1 MFDWSDKSL
10 VAAEVVHQ
18 LHSGVLTLESAAL
31 LQAALFRG
39 GVALVPNLID
49 GAAATTLQQLRALDD
64 ADKSLGVKSVDGV
77 LLAKVLARRRDA
89 AATAAAAA
97 AAASTAA
104 DSVVGPV
111 PVTARLFVRVKRL
124 GKLQQQQQQQEESDC
139 RVHFAEIDR
148 VLTLVIVSSARPEL
162 ADEELRLARI
172 RGYLRSRKSLGSYL
186 SFFEAKVRVK
196 LFECCSLRSFSPQ
209 ISSPISL
216 SYVNQLPGLVHFIVI
231 DRSSHRMLAPG
242 ISELYGE
249 KKKKKKLVWKKF
261 SRVQAGQQHANKGPA
276 LAAAQQQLL
285 RRHLWRLRC
294 FLFLCYFDVCED
306 LPLFRWTFFPPPRL
320 WCCGAPTLYII
331 ISCGVRTRKAIWSRL
346 KARI

>member
-39 GVALVPNLID
+39 GVALAPNLID

-64 ADKSLGVKSVDGV
+64 TSLGVKSVDGV

-89 AATAAAAA
+89 AATAAAAAAA

-124 GKLQQQQQQQEESDC
+124 GKLQQQQQQQQQEESDC

-196 LFECCSLRSFSPQ
+196 
-209 ISSPISL
+209 
-216 SYVNQLPGLVHFIVI
+216 G
-231 DRSSHRMLAPG
+231 
-242 ISELYGE
+242 
-249 KKKKKKLVWKKF
+249 
-261 SRVQAGQQHANKGPA
+261 
-276 LAAAQQQLL
+276 
-285 RRHLWRLRC
+285 
-294 FLFLCYFDVCED
+294 
-306 LPLFRWTFFPPPRL
+306 FFFFF
-320 WCCGAPTLYII
+320 
-331 ISCGVRTRKAIWSRL
+331 V
-346 KARI
+346 